1 LDFYFGFGLVI
12 LDNKKGLQ
20 LLCGVEAL
28 GLASI
33 GVIRSN
39 LLWPH
44 PRRKKLRKTLALTLR
59 ANLNASL

>member
-1 LDFYFGFGLVI
+1 LI

-28 GLASI
+28 GLASF
-33 GVIRSN
+33 GVNRSN

-59 ANLNASL
+59 ANLYASL

>member
-1 LDFYFGFGLVI
+1 MDLFGFILVI
-12 LDNKKGLQ
+12 KKGLQ

-59 ANLNASL
+59 ANLYASL